1 MDSEMYNKAVELK
14 NRMRK
19 SDDILNKL
27 HGGIVQLVCLD
38 DSHYPWFYEMS
49 DSVKSKV
56 INIIEE
62 ENKDLKLEFEKL

>member
-1 MDSEMYNKAVELK
+1 MNKNTYDKAVELK

-62 ENKDLKLEFEKL
+62 ENKEMKLEFEKL